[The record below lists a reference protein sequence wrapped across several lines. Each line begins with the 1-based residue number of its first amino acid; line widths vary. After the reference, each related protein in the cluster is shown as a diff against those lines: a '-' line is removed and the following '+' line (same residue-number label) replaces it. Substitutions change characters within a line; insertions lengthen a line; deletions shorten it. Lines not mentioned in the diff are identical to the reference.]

1 MKGHIMVRRRRSR
14 GGAGGIGARLLI
26 AAVIAI
32 FSVISFFG
40 TRSTNEVTGETQ
52 YVDLS
57 PEQEIALGLQA
68 APEMAQQYGGLSSN
82 EQARTLVSEVGR
94 EVVANSA
101 ASQTPYQFEFHLL
114 ADRNTVNAFALPG
127 GQIFITEALLSRLE
141 SRAQLAG
148 ILGHEAAHVVARHG
162 SEHLAKQKLTQGLIN
177 SVGLGVGYE
186 GAQLAAAV
194 GQMVNMSYGRNDEI
208 ESDTYGVQFMANA
221 GYDPRSMIRVMEI
234 LEEASGGSR
243 QPEFASTHPNPGNR
257 IENIRAVIEELYPNG
272 VPEGLEQ

>member
-1 MKGHIMVRRRRSR
+1 MRRRRSR
-14 GGAGGIGARLLI
+14 GGAGGIGIRLLI
-26 AAVIAI
+26 AGAIAI

-52 YVDLS
+52 YVDMS

-68 APEMAQQYGGLSSN
+68 APEMAQQYGGLSSD
-82 EQARTLVSEVGR
+82 EEARALVSEVGQ

-101 ASQTPYQFEFHLL
+101 AGSTPYEFEFHLL
-114 ADRNTVNAFALPG
+114 ADPNTVNAFALPG
-127 GQIFITEALLSRLE
+127 GQIFITVALLERLE

-177 SVGLGVGYE
+177 SVGMGVGYE

-194 GQMVNMSYGRNDEI
+194 GQMINLQYGRGDEI

-221 GYDPRSMIRVMEI
+221 GYDPRSMVRVMEI

-257 IENIRAVIEELYPNG
+257 IENIRAVIDELYPNG

>member
-1 MKGHIMVRRRRSR
+1 MVRRGRSR

-40 TRSTNEVTGETQ
+40 TRSTNPVTGETQ

-68 APEMAQQYGGLSSN
+68 APEMAQQYGGLHPD
-82 EQARTLVSEVGR
+82 EEAQALVDEVGQ
-94 EVVANSA
+94 EVVTNSA
-101 ASQTPYQFEFHLL
+101 AAETPYRYEFHLL
-114 ADRNTVNAFALPG
+114 ADPDTVNAFALPG
-127 GQIFITEALLSRLE
+127 GQIFITAALLERLE

-177 SVGLGVGYE
+177 SVGMGVGYE

-194 GQMVNMSYGRNDEI
+194 GQMINLQYGRGDEI
-208 ESDTYGVQFMANA
+208 ESDTLGVQFMANA
-221 GYDPRSMIRVMEI
+221 GYDPRSMVRVMEI

-257 IENIRAVIEELYPNG
+257 IENIRAVIDELYPNG